1 MSDNNC
7 VGLNGIVVYEIV
19 WYIFG
24 CCFFFINL
32 FIFCVWVLEGDYMIV
47 YWLCIFVIKGNKFL
61 MLYIDIVI
69 C

>member
-1 MSDNNC
+1 MSEGGGEVVFFICEN
-7 VGLNGIVVYEIV
+7 VVIV
-19 WYIFG
+19 FG
-24 CCFFFINL
+24 CFFFINL
-32 FIFCVWVLEGDYMIV
+32 FIFYVWVLEGDYMVV